1 MENKPLKEEISA
13 HNATA
18 YMDMAKDMLKKTN
31 GLYSF
36 VIKIDNKN
44 VIDYIQMDSLIY
56 TQWKMTK

>member
-1 MENKPLKEEISA
+1 MENINWKEEISA
-13 HNATA
+13 HNAQA

-56 TQWKMTK
+56 TQWKTK

>member
-1 MENKPLKEEISA
+1 MENKPLKESVSI
-13 HNATA
+13 HNAQA

-56 TQWKMTK
+56 TQWKTK

>member
-1 MENKPLKEEISA
+1 MAEIKDSISD
-13 HNATA
+13 HNLVA

>member
-13 HNATA
+13 HNVVA

-56 TQWKMTK
+56 TQWKTK